1 LEAFQWPK
9 TTSIFIDLH
18 ACKSHVNVK
27 MKKGIIILEVNLEM
41 LCDMCCYKTNMLLQA
56 KRIIEKM
63 YKVKK
68 GKDCGQLISLHVD

>member
-1 LEAFQWPK
+1 
-9 TTSIFIDLH
+9 
-18 ACKSHVNVK
+18 

-56 KRIIEKM
+56 KGIIEKM
-63 YKVKK
+63 YKVE